1 MKRILPLILLLS
13 SLAFSNDSK
22 KIDSGKEVYENK
34 CASCHKLY
42 IPVSKLKENFM
53 ENNNSTL
60 KLKAPTIN
68 QIVFRL
74 KRRVGDP
81 HGDRDMQRM
90 EIGAF
95 LTSYLNEP
103 NKEKSICLPEII
115 KHFETM
121 PSMKGKLSED
131 EMEAISNFLFEYNES
146 IYHENRTEH
155 ISFDDAIK
163 RAKKEN
169 KIIMVELMR
178 EDCLFCKKMEREVLA
193 EKDIVESIK
202 KDFLS
207 VVIDVDKEKL
217 PKGLEKGLTPTFA
230 FFNKEG
236 EMFSVIPGA
245 WNQEDFLALLKY
257 IKKKSKLKREI
268 KE

>member
-1 MKRILPLILLLS
+1 MNRLLILLLV
-13 SLAFSNDSK
+13 LNTLLFSNEGQK
-22 KIDSGKEVYENK
+22 VYEEK
-34 CASCHKLY
+34 CASCHQLY
-42 IPVSKLKENFM
+42 VPVSKLKENFM
-53 ENNNSTL
+53 EHNNSTL
-60 KLKAPTIN
+60 ELKAPTIN

-81 HGDRDMQRM
+81 HGDKDMQRM

-95 LTSYLNEP
+95 LTSYLNNP
-103 NKEKSICLPEII
+103 DKEKTICLPEII
-115 KHFETM
+115 KHFDTM

-131 EMEAISNFLFEYNES
+131 EMEAIGDFLFEYDETD
-146 IYHENRTEH
+146 YHKNKTEH
-155 ISFDDAIK
+155 LSFDEAIK
-163 RAKKEN
+163 IAKKEN
-169 KIIMVELMR
+169 QIIMVELLR
-178 EDCLFCKKMEREVLA
+178 EDCLFCKKMEREVLG
-193 EKDIVESIK
+193 EKEIVEAIK

-207 VVIDVDKEKL
+207 VIIDVEKEKL

-245 WNQEDFLALLKY
+245 WNREDFLALLKY
-257 IKKKSKLKREI
+257 IKKKSKLKREL